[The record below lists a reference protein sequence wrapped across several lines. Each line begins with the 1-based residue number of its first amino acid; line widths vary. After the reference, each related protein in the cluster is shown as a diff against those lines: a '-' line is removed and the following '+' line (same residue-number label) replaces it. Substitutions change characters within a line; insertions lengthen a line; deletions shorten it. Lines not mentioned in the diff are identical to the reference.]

1 VCCEWRDITDGHSR
15 HLCATLESMTLMVRA
30 FPDAELEEASKPHR
44 RELQA
49 LFAEYAR
56 DRDTGC
62 APPSR

>member
-1 VCCEWRDITDGHSR
+1 
-15 HLCATLESMTLMVRA
+15 MVRA

-56 DRDTGC
+56 DPRHRLRPTE
-62 APPSR
+62 PLIPH